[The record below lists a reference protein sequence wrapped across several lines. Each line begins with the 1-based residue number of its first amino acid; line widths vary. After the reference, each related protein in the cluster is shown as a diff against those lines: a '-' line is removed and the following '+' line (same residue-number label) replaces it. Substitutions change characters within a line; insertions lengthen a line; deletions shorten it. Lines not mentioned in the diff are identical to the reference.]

1 MKYLKQLLK
10 KWNVSEAE
18 AAEIISEHIQ
28 KKHIKKG
35 RPPSKLELQLTMS
48 LGIKKIYDRQK
59 TKSIKRAAELYLNSK
74 GFRDLQKECDVNKVG
89 AKRLQNI
96 VHAFQNE
103 FAQSPRHLG
112 GIASL
117 VLIPKRNKKK
127 VSRK

>member
-1 MKYLKQLLK
+1 MRLLRQLLK
-10 KWNVSEAE
+10 EWNVTEAE
-18 AAEIISEHIQ
+18 AAEIILAHVQ
-28 KKHIKKG
+28 QKHIKKG

-48 LGIKKIYDRQK
+48 LGIKKIYERLR
-59 TKSIKRAAELYLNSK
+59 TKSIKRAAELYLDSRS
-74 GFRDLQKECDVNKVG
+74 FRNLQKKCKINST
-89 AKRLQNI
+89 KRLQNM

>member
-1 MKYLKQLLK
+1 MKLLKQLLK
-10 KWNVSEAE
+10 KWNVTEAQ
-18 AAEIISEHIQ
+18 AAEIILTHVQ

-48 LGIKKIYDRQK
+48 LGIKKIYERQK
-59 TKSIKRAAELYLNSK
+59 TKSIKRAAELYLNSRAFQVL
-74 GFRDLQKECDVNKVG
+74 GAETIG

>member
-1 MKYLKQLLK
+1 MKLLKQLLK
-10 KWNVSEAE
+10 KWNVTEAQ
-18 AAEIISEHIQ
+18 AAEIILTHVQ

-48 LGIKKIYDRQK
+48 LGIKKIYERQK
-59 TKSIKRAAELYLNSK
+59 TKSIKRAAELYLNSRAFQVL
-74 GFRDLQKECDVNKVG
+74 GAETIG

-127 VSRK
+127 ASRK

>member
-1 MKYLKQLLK
+1 MKFLKQLLK
-10 KWNVSEAE
+10 KWNVTEAQ
-18 AAEIISEHIQ
+18 AAEIILTHVQ

-48 LGIKKIYDRQK
+48 LGIKKIYERQK
-59 TKSIKRAAELYLNSK
+59 TKSIKRAAELYLNSRAFQVL
-74 GFRDLQKECDVNKVG
+74 GAETIG
-89 AKRLQNI
+89 AKRLQNM